1 MSKKRA
7 RRPLSPLRESFRLLV
22 RLAPEDV
29 AMFRFLLEAR
39 DNLAGFTVLDRRE
52 ALLKVFGSAHQEQ
65 AIYSALREIGESL
78 KLEIL
83 PWPGS
88 GNQVQDNGGQRDS
101 QQAGPAQ
108 MP

>member
-7 RRPLSPLRESFRLLV
+7 RRPFPPLRESFRLLV

-29 AMFRFLLEAR
+29 AMFRFLLEAM
-39 DNLAGFTVLDRRE
+39 DNLAGFTVLDRKE

-65 AIYSALREIGESL
+65 AIFNALREMGESL
-78 KLEIL
+78 KLDVL

-88 GNQVQDNGGQRDS
+88 EKQVQDTGRQGDA
-101 QQAGPAQ
+101 QQTGPMQ
-108 MP
+108 VP